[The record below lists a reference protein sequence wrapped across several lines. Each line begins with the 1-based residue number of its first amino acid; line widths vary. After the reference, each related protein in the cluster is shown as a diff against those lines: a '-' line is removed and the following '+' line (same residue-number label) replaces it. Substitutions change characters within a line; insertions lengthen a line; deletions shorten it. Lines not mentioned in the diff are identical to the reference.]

1 MSAAPLAPASR
12 PSALRAGSR
21 IAATTVA
28 ALGGASRLRAL
39 RDVDPLI
46 ARWDRLR
53 LLNQLCRQASSIHG
67 IEVRCDGAIP
77 GGPILFAANHVSWL
91 DAFVVGGLA
100 PCVPISKLEVASWP
114 VVGRVARDLGV
125 LFVRRGDQSSGMRLL
140 RGAARMLQDGL
151 PVLAFPEGTTTE
163 GDRVLPFRT
172 PLFGVAHRLGFRVVP
187 VAISYEPR
195 WLAWV
200 GDAPF
205 LPHYL
210 RLAASARAAVTVR
223 FGPAITASRCIDG
236 GELADETHRA
246 VQKLLGGV
254 DAAAAC
260 A

>member
-1 MSAAPLAPASR
+1 VTGAPLAAASR
-12 PSALRAGSR
+12 PSPLRAGHR
-21 IAATTVA
+21 IGATCVA
-28 ALGGASRLRAL
+28 ALGGAHRLRAL

-53 LLNQLCRQASSIHG
+53 LLRDLCQKVSAIHG
-67 IEVRCDGAIP
+67 IEVRHEGAIP
-77 GGPILFAANHVSWL
+77 GGPVLFVSNHVSWL

-100 PCVPISKLEVASWP
+100 SCIPVSKLEVASWP
-114 VVGRVARDLGV
+114 LVGRFARDLGV
-125 LFVRRGDQSSGMRLL
+125 LFVRRGDRSSGMRLL
-140 RGAARMLQDGL
+140 RGAARTLQDGL

-172 PLFGVAHRLGFRVVP
+172 PLFSVAHRLGFRVVP

-200 GDAPF
+200 GEAAF

-210 RLAASARAAVTVR
+210 RLAASPGAAVTVR
-223 FGPAITASRCIDG
+223 FGPAITSSRCMDG
-236 GELADETHRA
+236 GELADEAQRA
-246 VQKLLGGV
+246 VQELLGGA